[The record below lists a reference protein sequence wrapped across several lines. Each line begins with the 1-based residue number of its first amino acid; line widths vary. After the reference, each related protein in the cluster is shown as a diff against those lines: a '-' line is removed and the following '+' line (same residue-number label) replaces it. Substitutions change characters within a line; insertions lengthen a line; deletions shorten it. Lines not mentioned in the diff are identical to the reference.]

1 LQSEKYGSEESWKD
15 ILSFLIETMETA
27 VKSWHETSSVDARV
41 YFLPDKEKT
50 QTDKYPPIVNIDKV
64 CIFSTSFHCGS
75 LGFFL
80 VSFLHILRYLI
91 YKL

>member
-1 LQSEKYGSEESWKD
+1 MQSEKYGSEESWKD
-15 ILSFLIETMETA
+15 MFSFLVETMETA

-64 CIFSTSFHCGS
+64 YIFLLIFQIP
-75 LGFFL
+75 FFIFFNMSNL
-80 VSFLHILRYLI
+80 
-91 YKL
+91 